1 MFLATEEDVCILL
14 NMFFGINSIVFKI
27 KIRTC
32 CIEETLTLKKIF
44 GMEKK

>member
-1 MFLATEEDVCILL
+1 MFLSTEEDVCILL

-32 CIEETLTLKKIF
+32 CIEETLTLEKIF